1 MTKPR
6 ADTARPASRFAP
18 HAVRLAALWLLAGAA
33 SKAVSG
39 MPTDLPWIFQ
49 SSDRLDPQ
57 IVLTVGV
64 FVEIAVAVLALAAP
78 AVGRIPLAALLALF
92 AAILVHHMAS
102 TDASCGCFGGANISA
117 PAMLLADLAFLGLTA
132 WTIRAPMQRP
142 SAVRLATTSIAA
154 LLLALAAAWFADDR
168 ITRALGGDAAV
179 AGGGESATT
188 PGASTTTPGASTTT
202 PGASSATSAPP
213 PWSLPT
219 TIPEQVL
226 LRPLQWVG
234 KRLAD
239 TPLGAWV
246 DTSPFPPK
254 ARLIFFY
261 RSCNHC
267 ADLLARLA
275 TEQAANPA
283 AAPTY
288 VLVQLPTPPAYKGR
302 LFVDKVPEH
311 ARWVELPSVVK
322 AYVMTPPWIV
332 DIADGTVVAAE
343 RIPWPGE
350 KNAATAK

>member
-102 TDASCGCFGGANISA
+102 TDASCGCFGGANIPA

-132 WTIRAPMQRP
+132 WTMRAPMQRP
-142 SAVRLATTSIAA
+142 TAVRLATTSIAA
-154 LLLALAAAWFADDR
+154 LLLALAAAWFADGR
-168 ITRALGGDAAV
+168 ITRALGGESAV
-179 AGGGESATT
+179 TDGGGGSA
-188 PGASTTTPGASTTT
+188 A

-226 LRPLQWVG
+226 LRPG
-234 KRLAD
+234 GHRDEKKPS
-239 TPLGAWV
+239 TLGRCMCGFGSY
-246 DTSPFPPK
+246 T
-254 ARLIFFY
+254 
-261 RSCNHC
+261 
-267 ADLLARLA
+267 
-275 TEQAANPA
+275 
-283 AAPTY
+283 
-288 VLVQLPTPPAYKGR
+288 
-302 LFVDKVPEH
+302 
-311 ARWVELPSVVK
+311 
-322 AYVMTPPWIV
+322 
-332 DIADGTVVAAE
+332 
-343 RIPWPGE
+343 
-350 KNAATAK
+350 

>member
-49 SSDRLDPQ
+49 SNDRLDPQ

-102 TDASCGCFGGANISA
+102 TDASCGCFGGANIPA

-132 WTIRAPMQRP
+132 WTMRAPMQRP
-142 SAVRLATTSIAA
+142 TAVRLATTSIAA
-154 LLLALAAAWFADDR
+154 LLLALAAAWFADGR
-168 ITRALGGDAAV
+168 ITRALGGESAV
-179 AGGGESATT
+179 ADGGGGSA
-188 PGASTTTPGASTTT
+188 A
-202 PGASSATSAPP
+202 PGASSASSAPP

-239 TPLGAWV
+239 TPLGTWV

-332 DIADGTVVAAE
+332 DIADGTVVSAE

>member
-57 IVLTVGV
+57 VVLTVGV

-102 TDASCGCFGGANISA
+102 TDASCGCFGGANIPA

-132 WTIRAPMQRP
+132 WTMRAPMQRP
-142 SAVRLATTSIAA
+142 TAVRLATISIAA
-154 LLLALAAAWFADDR
+154 LLLALAAAWFADGR
-168 ITRALGGDAAV
+168 ITRALGGESAV
-179 AGGGESATT
+179 TDGGGGSA
-188 PGASTTTPGASTTT
+188 A

-219 TIPEQVL
+219 PIPEQVL

-239 TPLGAWV
+239 TPLGTWV

-332 DIADGTVVAAE
+332 DIADGTVVSAE

>member
-49 SSDRLDPQ
+49 SSDGLDPQ
-57 IVLTVGV
+57 VVITLGV

-92 AAILVHHMAS
+92 AAILIHHMAS
-102 TDASCGCFGGANISA
+102 TDASCGCFGGANIPA
-117 PAMLLADLAFLGLTA
+117 PAMLLADLVFLGLTA
-132 WTIRAPMQRP
+132 WTVRAPMLRP
-142 SAVRLATTSIAA
+142 TAVRLAATSIAA
-154 LLLALAAAWFADDR
+154 LLLAVAAAWFADGR
-168 ITRALGGDAAV
+168 ITRALGGDVAV
-179 AGGGESATT
+179 AGGGASATT
-188 PGASTTTPGASTTT
+188 ITPGAN
-202 PGASSATSAPP
+202 SATSAPP

-239 TPLGAWV
+239 TPLGTWV

-275 TEQAANPA
+275 AEQAANPA

-288 VLVQLPTPPAYKGR
+288 VLVQLPTPPAYTGR

-332 DIADGTVVAAE
+332 DIADGAVVSAE

>member
-1 MTKPR
+1 VTKPR

-57 IVLTVGV
+57 VVLTVGV

-102 TDASCGCFGGANISA
+102 TDASCGCFGGANIPA

-132 WTIRAPMQRP
+132 WTMRAPMQRP
-142 SAVRLATTSIAA
+142 TAVRLATISIAA
-154 LLLALAAAWFADDR
+154 LLLALAAAWFADGR
-168 ITRALGGDAAV
+168 ITRALGGESAV
-179 AGGGESATT
+179 TDGGGGSA
-188 PGASTTTPGASTTT
+188 A

-219 TIPEQVL
+219 PIPEQVL

-239 TPLGAWV
+239 TPLGTWV

-332 DIADGTVVAAE
+332 DIADGTVVSAE

>member
-57 IVLTVGV
+57 VVLTVGV

-102 TDASCGCFGGANISA
+102 TDASCGCFGGANIPA

-132 WTIRAPMQRP
+132 WTMRAPMQRP
-142 SAVRLATTSIAA
+142 TAVRLATISIAA
-154 LLLALAAAWFADDR
+154 LLLALAAAWFADGR
-168 ITRALGGDAAV
+168 ITRALGGESAV
-179 AGGGESATT
+179 TDGGGGSA
-188 PGASTTTPGASTTT
+188 A

-239 TPLGAWV
+239 TPLGTWV

>member
-102 TDASCGCFGGANISA
+102 TDASCGCFGGANIPA

-132 WTIRAPMQRP
+132 WTMRAPMQRP
-142 SAVRLATTSIAA
+142 TAVRLATTSIAA

-168 ITRALGGDAAV
+168 IKRALGGESPVTD
-179 AGGGESATT
+179 GGGDSAA
-188 PGASTTTPGASTTT
+188 PGASAE
-202 PGASSATSAPP
+202 TSAPP

-239 TPLGAWV
+239 TPLGTWV

-332 DIADGTVVAAE
+332 DIADGTVVSAE

>member
-1 MTKPR
+1 VTKPR

-57 IVLTVGV
+57 VVLTVGV

-102 TDASCGCFGGANISA
+102 TDASCGCFGGANIPA

-132 WTIRAPMQRP
+132 WTMRAPMQRP
-142 SAVRLATTSIAA
+142 TAVRLATTAIAA
-154 LLLALAAAWFADDR
+154 LLLALAAAWFADGR
-168 ITRALGGDAAV
+168 ITRALGGESAV
-179 AGGGESATT
+179 TDGGGGSA
-188 PGASTTTPGASTTT
+188 A

-239 TPLGAWV
+239 TPLGTWV

-332 DIADGTVVAAE
+332 DIADGTVVSAE

>member
-57 IVLTVGV
+57 VVLTVGV

-102 TDASCGCFGGANISA
+102 TDASCGCFGGANIPA

-132 WTIRAPMQRP
+132 WTMRAPMQRP
-142 SAVRLATTSIAA
+142 TAVRLATTAIAA
-154 LLLALAAAWFADDR
+154 LLLALAAAWFADGR
-168 ITRALGGDAAV
+168 ITRALGGESAV
-179 AGGGESATT
+179 TDGGGGSA
-188 PGASTTTPGASTTT
+188 A

-239 TPLGAWV
+239 TPLGTWV

-332 DIADGTVVAAE
+332 DIADGTVVSAE

>member
-57 IVLTVGV
+57 VVLTAGV

-78 AVGRIPLAALLALF
+78 TVGRIPLAALLALF

-102 TDASCGCFGGANISA
+102 TDASCGCFGGANIPA

-132 WTIRAPMQRP
+132 WTMRAPMQRP
-142 SAVRLATTSIAA
+142 TAVRLATISIAA
-154 LLLALAAAWFADDR
+154 LLLALAAAWFADGR
-168 ITRALGGDAAV
+168 ITRALGGESAV
-179 AGGGESATT
+179 TDGGGGSA
-188 PGASTTTPGASTTT
+188 A

-239 TPLGAWV
+239 TPLGTWV

-332 DIADGTVVAAE
+332 DIADGTVVSAE